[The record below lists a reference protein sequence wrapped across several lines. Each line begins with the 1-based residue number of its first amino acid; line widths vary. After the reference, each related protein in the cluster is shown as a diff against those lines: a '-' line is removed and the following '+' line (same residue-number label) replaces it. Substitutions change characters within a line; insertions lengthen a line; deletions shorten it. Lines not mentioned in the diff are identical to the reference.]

1 MSEEPSNKP
10 AGGMQT
16 SKEQQ
21 RRLAALRHPLE
32 GVFNVFYFN
41 WPKYILAGILSY
53 TFIVLWMIQRDS
65 TLKSLFLGLA
75 LLLFFWTLVSL
86 LVSFVIYDLSGLY
99 KYNWLLRAI
108 KTAPANVLN
117 LHAGFDES
125 SQALQILFPNASLE
139 VFDFYSG
146 ITVAEPSIE
155 MARASSESKNRDS
168 DSKEI
173 EPVSVSLSGWNLPDG
188 SQDLV
193 MLFLS
198 AHEVRKSEDREKFFS
213 EIHRVLRN
221 SGQCILVEHSRDAAN
236 FLVFGPGF
244 LHFHPR
250 GEWSRLAKKC
260 GFELKEEKS
269 ITPFVKAFYLCK
281 T

>member
-1 MSEEPSNKP
+1 
-10 AGGMQT
+10 MQA

-21 RRLAALRHPLE
+21 RQLSALRHPLE

-41 WPKYILAGILSY
+41 WPKYIVAGILCY
-53 TFIVLWMIQRDS
+53 VFIVLWMMQANT
-65 TLKSLFLGLA
+65 TLKPLLLGLA

-86 LVSFVIYDLSGLY
+86 LVSFVIYDMSGLY
-99 KYNWLLRAI
+99 KYNWLLRTFKA
-108 KTAPANVLN
+108 APANVLN

-125 SQALQILFPNASLE
+125 SQALQILFPNASHQ

-146 ITVAEPSIE
+146 ITNAEPSIE
-155 MARASSESKNRDS
+155 KARASSESKNKDGDS
-168 DSKEI
+168 TEI
-173 EPVSVSLSGWNLPDG
+173 EPVSVSLSGWSLPDQ

-193 MLFLS
+193 LLFMS
-198 AHEVRKSEDREKFFS
+198 AHEVRQSEDRERFFS

-221 SGQCILVEHSRDAAN
+221 SGQCILVEHQRDVAN
-236 FLVFGPGF
+236 FLAFGPGF

-250 GEWSRLAKKC
+250 GEWLRLTKKC
-260 GFELKEEKS
+260 GFTVKEEKL
-269 ITPFVKAFYLCK
+269 ITPFVRVFYLCK

>member
-1 MSEEPSNKP
+1 MSEKAPNKS
-10 AGGMQT
+10 AAGMQA

-21 RRLAALRHPLE
+21 RQLSALRHPLE

-41 WPKYILAGILSY
+41 WPKYIVAGILCY
-53 TFIVLWMIQRDS
+53 VFIVLWMMQVNS
-65 TLKSLFLGLA
+65 TLKPLFLGLA
-75 LLLFFWTLVSL
+75 LILFFWTLVSL

-99 KYNWLLRAI
+99 KYNWLLSSL

-125 SQALQILFPNASLE
+125 SQALQILFPDASLE

-146 ITVAEPSIE
+146 ITNTEPSIE
-155 MARASSESKNRDS
+155 MARAASESKNKDS
-168 DSKEI
+168 ESTEI
-173 EPVSVSLSGWNLPDG
+173 EPISVSLSGWKLPGG

-193 MLFLS
+193 MLFMS
-198 AHEVRKSEDREKFFS
+198 AHEVRKPADRETFFS
-213 EIHRVLRN
+213 EIHRVLKS
-221 SGQCILVEHSRDAAN
+221 SGQCILVEHQRDAAN
-236 FLVFGPGF
+236 FLAFGPGF

-250 GEWSRLAKKC
+250 GEWLRLSKKC
-260 GFELKEEKS
+260 GFEVKEEKL
-269 ITPFVKAFYLCK
+269 ITPFVRVFCLCK